1 MTEGRMAGD
10 ASVFWLAMVQQLMG
24 RAAHDVK
31 DSLNGVAVNLE
42 VIRSRASKA
51 GAPAASIAPF
61 AEAAG
66 QQLERLTS
74 LLDALLAVARPEREP
89 VDVGVALRRVA
100 TLCSASSSADDAKVE
115 VDDLPADDATTGLSG
130 EIVRLALAAPLLDA
144 VHAGAAP
151 GSPVRCSLVLAP
163 GEVVVSMTTMDG
175 RRVAM
180 PAAVAG
186 VVKDAGI
193 RWTDG
198 AQHNGA
204 FSLAFP
210 RT

>member
-10 ASVFWLAMVQQLMG
+10 ARVLWLAMVQQLME

-42 VIRSRASKA
+42 VIRSRASKE
-51 GAPAASIAPF
+51 GASGASVAPF
-61 AEAAG
+61 ADAAG

-74 LLDALLAVARPEREP
+74 LLDALLAVARSEREP

-100 TLCSASSSADDAKVE
+100 TLCAASASADDAKVV
-115 VDDLPADDATTGLSG
+115 VDDLPADDATTRLPGAV
-130 EIVRLALAAPLLDA
+130 VRLALAAPLLDA
-144 VHAGAAP
+144 VQAEARTT
-151 GSPVRCSLVLAP
+151 SPVRCSLLLAP
-163 GEVVVSMTTMDG
+163 DEVIVSMATDG

-180 PAAVAG
+180 PPGVAE

-193 RWTDG
+193 RWT
-198 AQHNGA
+198 NGTQDNQA